1 MKKNKISVLLGVL
14 SMLLVACGPGEP
26 TSEAT
31 WVPAPCDEN
40 FTYESLKDVERKTSY
55 STYLSAMPTT
65 LNYTKTMQAENGQHI
80 ANFVDGLVEHD
91 RFGNLVP
98 CIATDTGRPNE
109 DYTEWSFTID
119 EAKGA
124 TWVDANGDYY
134 ADVTAD
140 DFKFVL
146 QVVLNAATASE
157 SAYLPLLIID
167 GAERYMEATAL
178 FYNEYKDLESSL
190 RYRRTISS
198 LAGKGLID
206 KNATNDD
213 LDNILNFNDVGI
225 VVEGNTITY
234 KLIQAS
240 DYFNTMLTY
249 LPFLPLNRTYY
260 NENSVYFGTGTKIL
274 YNGAYRLTTRNDT
287 KIEYTKNASY
297 WDADNV
303 HVETVSYTRLGE
315 NLPLSY
321 ARDEYEAGN
330 IDGFTLSSFDEE
342 GWDKYVKGVDG
353 KGTIID
359 PHHDLTY
366 SQESQSVDSS
376 FMFYLNLN
384 RSTSNPSKLSQ
395 CSSSEIS
402 NTNKAIKY
410 SYFREAF
417 FDALDLEIYNARN
430 GQETLEQQ
438 QGQINTYIPKNFV
451 ADDSGKDY
459 YEYLVDAYSEAYN
472 VTREQADAKLAP
484 GQVSLSTLEDS
495 VAKVEAAIEQLK
507 VDDPTITYPIIIE
520 YSSFYGDQTTKDF
533 DELFIEATN
542 ERLNGCVT
550 EDAFNVKNP
559 TLKVCNG
566 NEKVK
571 VVPNKKILSTT
582 NYLTVSNTFDFTLF
596 ISGWGP
602 DYGDPMTYAHTMVQ
616 GGDLA
621 DYIGIPE
628 KGAKFSQE
636 TQEKLDIYGEMVE
649 NANKIVSS
657 TSEKK
662 VQRYK
667 AFAEAEIYMLEELAL
682 MKPLYQTGQGY
693 SCSISNFIPYR
704 SPRAGYGL
712 SSNKLKGM
720 EILNEPLSAC
730 KRKALREEWIAEKEN
745 SVK

>member
-1 MKKNKISVLLGVL
+1 MTYARAFLSDAMTSSKVGWAINSKSCTAVCTYSSISKNIGGTL
-14 SMLLVACGPGEP
+14 SKRFEDNQ
-26 TSEAT
+26 EAEKQN
-31 WVPAPCDEN
+31 AP
-40 FTYESLKDVERKTSY
+40 S
-55 STYLSAMPTT
+55 
-65 LNYTKTMQAENGQHI
+65 I
-80 ANFVDGLVEHD
+80 
-91 RFGNLVP
+91 
-98 CIATDTGRPNE
+98 
-109 DYTEWSFTID
+109 
-119 EAKGA
+119 
-124 TWVDANGDYY
+124 
-134 ADVTAD
+134 
-140 DFKFVL
+140 
-146 QVVLNAATASE
+146 
-157 SAYLPLLIID
+157 YLPD
-167 GAERYMEATAL
+167 NTV
-178 FYNEYKDLESSL
+178 K
-190 RYRRTISS
+190 T
-198 LAGKGLID
+198 
-206 KNATNDD
+206 
-213 LDNILNFNDVGI
+213 LDSI
-225 VVEGNTITY
+225 
-234 KLIQAS
+234 
-240 DYFNTMLTY
+240 
-249 LPFLPLNRTYY
+249 
-260 NENSVYFGTGTKIL
+260 
-274 YNGAYRLTTRNDT
+274 
-287 KIEYTKNASY
+287 
-297 WDADNV
+297 
-303 HVETVSYTRLGE
+303 
-315 NLPLSY
+315 
-321 ARDEYEAGN
+321 
-330 IDGFTLSSFDEE
+330 
-342 GWDKYVKGVDG
+342 
-353 KGTIID
+353 
-359 PHHDLTY
+359 
-366 SQESQSVDSS
+366 
-376 FMFYLNLN
+376 
-384 RSTSNPSKLSQ
+384 
-395 CSSSEIS
+395 
-402 NTNKAIKY
+402 
-410 SYFREAF
+410 
-417 FDALDLEIYNARN
+417 DALDLEIYNARN
-430 GQETLEQQ
+430 GQEILEQQ

-459 YEYLVDAYSEAYN
+459 YEYLVDAYSEKYS

-507 VDDPTITYPIIIE
+507 VDDPTITYPIMIE

-559 TLKVCNG
+559 DLKVCNG

-621 DYIGIPE
+621 DHFGIPE

-657 TSEKK
+657 TPEKK

-712 SSNKLKGM
+712 SSDKLKGM

-730 KRKALREEWIAEKEN
+730 KRKALRLEWIAEKEN